1 MTSSTPTAATG
12 SIASQT
18 EPADPREQINYG
30 VMMANGRLAPR
41 SFASWDEAEQ
51 WAQDDE
57 QVVAW
62 NFVCDCDM

>member
-1 MTSSTPTAATG
+1 MTTHDLS
-12 SIASQT
+12 
-18 EPADPREQINYG
+18 ADPREQISYG
-30 VMMANGRLAPR
+30 VLMAGGRLAPR
-41 SFASWDEAEQ
+41 TFASREEAEE